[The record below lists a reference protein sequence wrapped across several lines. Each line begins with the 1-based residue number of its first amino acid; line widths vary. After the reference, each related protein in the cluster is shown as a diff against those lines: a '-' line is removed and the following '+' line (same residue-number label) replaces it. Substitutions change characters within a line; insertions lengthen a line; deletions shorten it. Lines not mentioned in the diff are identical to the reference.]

1 MSRGIFRNRFNGFRE
16 SRRDSVLQPRVGV
29 FQPTLGKRK
38 SKEPTPT
45 GCVDNWAGA
54 KIQIGTTLSGLQ
66 INFFSTQGWLK
77 NANPGL
83 ED

>member
-1 MSRGIFRNRFNGFRE
+1 M
-16 SRRDSVLQPRVGV
+16 VGV

-38 SKEPTPT
+38 ATDPTRNGLRQQHALAQRSKPAEPFQ
-45 GCVDNWAGA
+45 GCEL
-54 KIQIGTTLSGLQ
+54 ISL
-66 INFFSTQGWLK
+66 STQGWLK